1 MKKFLFLVAYAA
13 LLISCGGN
21 KVSQSQDQ
29 QDHLIMATLYV
40 QHSAEYEVLCIQTY
54 RLAYKALE
62 ELAQQGIT
70 EGAIVMDLDETVLDN
85 SPYTAWQIRNNEPY
99 TPKTWKKWVSGA
111 NADAVPG
118 ALEFIEK
125 AENLGFKVYFIS
137 NREVD
142 ELEAT
147 LKNMR
152 NLNAAVTQADRYL
165 LKDKG
170 SEKETRRS
178 MVENNGNKIIMLI
191 GDVLG
196 DLNEAFDE
204 GDNNVRKAYVKQQ
217 IEEFGTRYFLLP
229 NPMYGAWEKF
239 LFENQK
245 IEAAQKQ
252 EARKNALKGAD
263 KFP

>member
-1 MKKFLFLVAYAA
+1 MKKFLFIIVFVT

-21 KVSQSQDQ
+21 KVSQSQAQ
-29 QDHLIMATLYV
+29 QEHLIMATLYV
-40 QHSAEYEVLCIQTY
+40 QHSAEYEALCIQTY

-62 ELAQQGIT
+62 ELFQQGIT

-99 TPKTWKKWVSGA
+99 TPRTWKKWVSGA

-125 AENLGFKVYFIS
+125 AQNLGFKVYFIS

-152 NLNAAVTQADRYL
+152 NLNAAVLDPERFL
-165 LKDKG
+165 LKDKD
-170 SEKETRRS
+170 SEKESRRGI
-178 MVENNGNKIIMLI
+178 VEHRGEKIVLFI

-196 DLNEAFDE
+196 DMNEAFDE
-204 GDNNVRKAYVKQQ
+204 GDNNERKTYIQQ
-217 IEEFGTRYFLLP
+217 QKEEFGTRYFLLP
-229 NPMYGAWEKF
+229 NPMYGPWEKF

-245 IEAAQKQ
+245 VEAAQKQ
-252 EARKNALKGAD
+252 EARKKALKGAD